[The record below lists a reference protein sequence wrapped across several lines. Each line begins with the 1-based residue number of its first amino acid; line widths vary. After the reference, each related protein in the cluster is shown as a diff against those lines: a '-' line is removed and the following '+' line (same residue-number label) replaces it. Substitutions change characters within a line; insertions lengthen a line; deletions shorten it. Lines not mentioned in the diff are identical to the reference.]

1 MTKKTL
7 EIGAEVVVQKEGLQE
22 LLDALKLDAYRTI
35 GPKVFNN
42 AIIYEEIGSVSDL
55 PVGWNDFQEAGT
67 YQLKKSQTKS
77 LFGYA
82 LGPQSWKKYLHP
94 PTVQLWKAKRT
105 DTGFQILEEEV
116 EIPKYAF
123 IGVRSCE
130 IEAIS
135 ILDKVFNTNEYSDPI
150 YNSMRESVFIVAVNC
165 TKPGGT
171 CFCTSMKT
179 GPKVRTGFDIAL
191 TEIPINGGYGFIAQA
206 GSIKGANIFK
216 NMVHREAKEKEKDI
230 ARRLLEEA
238 GMKMGRSLNISHL
251 KEIFYENFEHPQWEK
266 VAERC
271 LTCGNCTMV
280 CPTCFCYNVKDI
292 NDLKGEDTERWRKW
306 DSCFSQDFSYIHG
319 GSIRA
324 SLRSRY
330 RQWLTHKLSTWVD
343 QFGTFG
349 CVGCGRCI
357 TWCPVGI
364 DITEEA
370 KAILGETAGST
381 P

>member
-67 YQLKKSQTKS
+67 YKLKKSQTKS

-82 LGPQSWKKYLHP
+82 LGPQSWKKYLRP
-94 PTVQLWKAKRT
+94 PMVQLWKAKRT
-105 DTGFQILEEEV
+105 DTGFQIFEEEG
-116 EIPKYAF
+116 EILKYAF
-123 IGVRSCE
+123 IGARSCE

-150 YNSMRESVFIVAVNC
+150 YNSMRGNVFIVAVNC

-171 CFCTSMKT
+171 CFCASMKT
-179 GPKVRTGFDIAL
+179 GPKVKTGFDIAL
-191 TEIPINGGYGFIAQA
+191 TEISINDGYEFIAEV
-206 GSIKGANIFK
+206 GSIKGANILGK
-216 NMVHREAKEKEKDI
+216 IVSRKAKKKEKDI
-230 ARRLLEEA
+230 AHSLLEEA
-238 GMKMGRSLNISHL
+238 LGRMGRGLNIANI
-251 KEIFYENFEHPQWEK
+251 KEILYENFEHPHWEK

-271 LTCGNCTMV
+271 LACGNCTMV
-280 CPTCFCYNVKDI
+280 CPTCFCYDVKDV

-306 DSCFSQDFSYIHG
+306 DSCFTKDFSYIHG
-319 GSIRA
+319 GSIRH
-324 SLRSRY
+324 SVKSRY
-330 RQWLTHKLSTWVD
+330 RQWLTHKFSTWMD

-364 DITEEA
+364 DVTEEA
-370 KAILGETAGST
+370 KVILGETAGST